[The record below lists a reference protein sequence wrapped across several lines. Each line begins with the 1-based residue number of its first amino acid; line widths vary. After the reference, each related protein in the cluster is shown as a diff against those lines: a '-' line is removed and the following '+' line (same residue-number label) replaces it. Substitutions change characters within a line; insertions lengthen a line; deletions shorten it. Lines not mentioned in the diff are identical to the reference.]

1 MSLSQLGKDESLTK
15 SEAKESFKKLDR
27 EGGGEIDVTELS
39 KVFETDM
46 KGTEQFL
53 EKMID
58 HVELSSTGTL
68 NFAEFLV
75 LMVKSQGKIYF
86 IS

>member
-1 MSLSQLGKDESLTK
+1 MTELSYVSYFF
-15 SEAKESFKKLDR
+15 FKKILTSDF
-27 EGGGEIDVTELS
+27 S

-75 LMVKSQGKIYF
+75 LMVKSQGEPIF
-86 IS
+86 

>member
-1 MSLSQLGKDESLTK
+1 
-15 SEAKESFKKLDR
+15 
-27 EGGGEIDVTELS
+27 
-39 KVFETDM
+39 M

-75 LMVKSQGKIYF
+75 LMVKSQGEPRF
-86 IS
+86 